1 LVSHFDDDFNV
12 TWTDPRD
19 AESIWAIDRIHFT
32 HPLTPLTQ
40 ELYREVVA
48 SSWATPCVFVNGY
61 AYFKD
66 FAPPPTP
73 QEVIERGAVVVWREK
88 YLPLVKEICT
98 RIRIRGYDSMSAD
111 QIVDLLPTVFKES
124 AEAFSYPTVVAS
136 AFMGPGMAL
145 ADFCDQEI
153 GADGPMMVT
162 TLLQGFANDTIA
174 AGVGLGELA
183 EFAATKPAVAE
194 ALRQRRFDAIESLP
208 GGEEFMSRLLAFL
221 EAYGWRAE
229 EWCLAHL
236 PTWIEEPQ
244 TPLYLI
250 GRYLQDPGRSPVEA
264 MRRSIEQRKEMAAA
278 IEARLPDDKRV
289 EFQALL
295 AAAQPYVQI
304 SEERALW
311 QLIAV
316 GSVRVPVLA
325 LGARLVEAGV
335 VERDSDVFYL
345 TLAELR
351 DLVAEPQSAF
361 DLIVERR
368 AEHTHR
374 EKLNPP
380 LSIGKPLVV
389 SERPRIS
396 QIVHRFFFGVEPE
409 QEEGNLIKGVGAS
422 QGVMTGRARVI
433 RSLSESDTL
442 EAGEVLVCRNTA
454 PPWTP
459 LFAIAGAV
467 VTDVGGLL
475 SHSAICAREYAIP
488 CVVGTGVATSRI
500 PDGSIITVDGTNGT
514 INLQRAAED

>member
-1 LVSHFDDDFNV
+1 MVSHFDDDFDV

-19 AESIWAIDRIHFT
+19 ADSIWAIDRIHFT
-32 HPLTPLTQ
+32 HPLTPLT
-40 ELYREVVA
+40 EDLYRAVVA
-48 SSWATPCVFVNGY
+48 SSWATPVVFVNGY

-73 QEVIERGAVVVWREK
+73 REVIERGAAAVWREK

-98 RIRIRGYDSMSAD
+98 RIRVRDYDAMSAAE
-111 QIVDLLPTVFKES
+111 VVEGLPGVFEES

-145 ADFCDQEI
+145 ADFCDREI
-153 GADGPMMVT
+153 GADGPMMVA
-162 TLLQGFANDTIA
+162 TLLQGFANDSIA

-183 EFAATKPAVAE
+183 EFAATRPEVAM
-194 ALRQRRFDAIESLP
+194 ALRERNFDSIPSVS
-208 GGEEFMSRLLAFL
+208 GGEEFMAKFVGFL

-229 EWCLAHL
+229 EWSLAQT

-250 GRYLQDPGRSPVEA
+250 SRYLHDPSHSPAEA
-264 MRRSIEQRKEMAAA
+264 MRRSVQQREVMAEQ
-278 IEARLPDDKRV
+278 IEARLTQDKRA
-289 EFQALL
+289 EFQGLL
-295 AAAQPYVQI
+295 ATAQSYVQF

-311 QLIAV
+311 QLIAI

-325 LGARLVEAGV
+325 LGRMLVEEGAV
-335 VERDSDVFYL
+335 QEPDDVFYL
-345 TLAELR
+345 TMTELR
-351 DLVAEPQSAF
+351 ELAARPSPAFDLVA
-361 DLIVERR
+361 ERR
-368 AEHTHR
+368 AEHAHR
-374 EKLNPP
+374 EKLKPP
-380 LSIGKPLVV
+380 LSIGRPLVL

-396 QIVHRFFFGVEPE
+396 QIVHRFFFGAEPE
-409 QEEGNLIKGVGAS
+409 QEEGDLIRGVGAS
-422 QGVMTGRARVI
+422 QGVMTGRARI
-433 RSLSESDTL
+433 IQSLGESDRL
-442 EAGEVLVCRNTA
+442 EAGEILVCRNTA

-500 PDGSIITVDGTNGT
+500 RDGSIITVDGTNGT
-514 INLQRAAED
+514 INLEAAVSR